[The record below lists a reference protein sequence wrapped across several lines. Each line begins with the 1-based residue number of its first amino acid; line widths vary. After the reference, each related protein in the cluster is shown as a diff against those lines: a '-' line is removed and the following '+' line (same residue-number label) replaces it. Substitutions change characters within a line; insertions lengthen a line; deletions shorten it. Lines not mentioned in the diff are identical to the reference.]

1 LQIEVPS
8 RRLPGANA
16 SCLVAQQARFQQ
28 TTYDSTPVGF
38 IPEVL
43 IPEVLI
49 PEVLIPEVLIPEVLI
64 PEVLGDSARTPDGR
78 RSANATAPL
87 GDDQ

>member
-49 PEVLIPEVLIPEVLI
+49 PEVLIPEVL
-64 PEVLGDSARTPDGR
+64 GDSARTPDGR

>member
-49 PEVLIPEVLIPEVLI
+49 PEVLIPEVLIPEVL
-64 PEVLGDSARTPDGR
+64 GDSARTPDGR